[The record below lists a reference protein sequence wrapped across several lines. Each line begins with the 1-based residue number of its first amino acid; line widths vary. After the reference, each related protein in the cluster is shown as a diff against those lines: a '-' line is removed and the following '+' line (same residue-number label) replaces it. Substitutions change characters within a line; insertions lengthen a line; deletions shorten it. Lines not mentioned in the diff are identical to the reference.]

1 MRDDWLDLVH
11 GGECVGCAAPGR
23 SLCRA
28 CAAQLPDRAREVRP
42 TPCPEG
48 LVRCFAAGEYADLL
62 RAAVV
67 AHKEHA
73 AYALLGPLAAA
84 LALAAAPAL
93 DPVGTTLLVPVPS
106 RAGVV
111 RGRGHDPVL
120 RMTRRAARSL
130 RRTSPSTARIAVR
143 ELLEQHGAVAD
154 QAGLDTA
161 ARAGNRRG
169 SMVVR
174 PPARAALVRAGG
186 AVSVVVCDDVLT
198 TGATVREAQ
207 RALEDAGVVVRAVA
221 VVAATRRRRP
231 PALGAGTGPASDP
244 ASGPGSRPRGTG
256 PPVRALPLCPGAD

>member
-28 CAAQLPDRAREVRP
+28 CADDLPTGAREVRP
-42 TPCPEG
+42 TPCPDG
-48 LVRCFAAGEYADLL
+48 LVRCFAAGEYAGLL

-73 AYALLGPLAAA
+73 AYALLTPLARA
-84 LALAAAPAL
+84 LALAAGPAL
-93 DPVGTTLLVPVPS
+93 DPCGTTLLVPVPS
-106 RAGVV
+106 RAVVV

-130 RRTSPSTARIAVR
+130 RGTAPVPARIEVR
-143 ELLEQHGAVAD
+143 ELLEQHGSVAD

-161 ARAGNRRG
+161 QRAGNRRG

-174 PPARAALVRAGG
+174 ASARAALARRGDP
-186 AVSVVVCDDVLT
+186 VSVVVCDDVLT

-221 VVAATRRRRP
+221 TVAATRRRLVP
-231 PALGAGTGPASDP
+231 GPAPHQD
-244 ASGPGSRPRGTG
+244 GTA
-256 PPVRALPLCPGAD
+256 PPVRALPLSAVAD

>member
-28 CAAQLPDRAREVRP
+28 CAAGLPTHAREVRP
-42 TPCPEG
+42 TPCPDG
-48 LVRCFAAGEYADLL
+48 LVRCFAAGEHAGLL

-73 AYALLGPLAAA
+73 AYALLAPLAEA

-93 DPVGTTLLVPVPS
+93 DPCGTTLLVPVPS
-106 RAGVV
+106 RAAVV

-120 RMTRRAARSL
+120 RMTHRAARSL
-130 RRTSPSTARIAVR
+130 RRTTPGRARVVVR

-161 ARAGNRRG
+161 ARAGNRHG

-174 PPARAALVRAGG
+174 GPARAALARAGR

-198 TGATVREAQ
+198 TGATAREAQ
-207 RALEDAGVVVRAVA
+207 RALEDAGVVVRGVA
-221 VVAATRRRRP
+221 TVSATRRRL
-231 PALGAGTGPASDP
+231 PA
-244 ASGPGSRPRGTG
+244 
-256 PPVRALPLCPGAD
+256 PPVRALPLSSGAD

>member
-28 CAAQLPDRAREVRP
+28 CAAHLPQEAREVRP

-73 AYALLGPLAAA
+73 AYALLGPLADA

-93 DPVGTTLLVPVPS
+93 DHGGTTLLVPVPS
-106 RAGVV
+106 RAAVV

-120 RMTRRAARSL
+120 RMTHRAARSL
-130 RRTSPSTARIAVR
+130 RRTSPSSAPIAVR

-161 ARAGNRRG
+161 ARAGNRRD

-174 PPARAALVRAGG
+174 APARAALARAGG

-207 RALEDAGVVVRAVA
+207 RALQDAGVVVRAVA
-221 VVAATRRRRP
+221 VVAATRRRVAP
-231 PALGAGTGPASDP
+231 HPASARAPTP
-244 ASGPGSRPRGTG
+244 APGSHPGGTR
-256 PPVRALPLCPGAD
+256 PPVRALPLWSGAD